1 VNGPT
6 WRIDDEDGD
15 PGLSGAHQPLL
26 VTGRAMRDAL
36 ARTWRVWV
44 GAAIIGGLLG
54 LAALL
59 VVPHRGSA
67 STTLLMVHPDPTDI
81 DAMTTDLSL
90 LQTRAVASRVLADL
104 DLEQSPESLLSSV
117 TPTAVNNQVLQIT
130 MTGADDADA
139 VARASSL
146 VDNFLTFR
154 AAQLTSISDGLIKG
168 YRSRVDDL
176 QAEVDRL
183 TEEYDALA
191 SQPTV
196 DQVRATDILTA
207 RANLGSQ
214 ISTLQRSIEDTS
226 LQTEAAIS
234 ATHVIDPP
242 EAKPAAG
249 RRQLVLY
256 SGSGAILGGAVAVG
270 TILFVN
276 LTSDRLRRR
285 RDVALALGVPVRVGV
300 GAIPTGRLGRL
311 EAATK
316 ARIASLFRGHPVRW
330 TERRRSRNL
339 DALVRG
345 LESALPA
352 RIASPE
358 RHRDPDRPRSSRRSG
373 PTTLGVAAIDRGE
386 ATAAVIRTLGLR
398 VSTRGVPVLLV
409 DLSASGALTTT
420 PGLSAASDGDGPVL
434 RTFRPDGDPT
444 LASGPRKSGR
454 RPAPDPRELGELAQ
468 AWDDAQ
474 LVLALVELDPGID
487 LDLLRTWVNRI
498 VPLVSAG
505 RAGGELLTTIGA
517 LVEQA
522 GIEMPFALLEGADPS
537 DESLGHAAPPGEGR
551 EELGVVESR

>member
-1 VNGPT
+1 MNGPT

-15 PGLSGAHQPLL
+15 PGLSGAHRPLL

-36 ARTWRVWV
+36 ARTWKVWV

-54 LAALL
+54 LAALF

-67 STTLLMVHPDPTDI
+67 SATLLMVHPDPTDAE
-81 DAMTTDLSL
+81 AMTTDISL
-90 LQTRAVASRVLADL
+90 LQTRAVASQVLADL
-104 DLEQSPESLLSSV
+104 DLKQSPDSLLSSV
-117 TPTAVNNQVLQIT
+117 TATPVNNQVLQIT
-130 MTGADDADA
+130 MTGTDDADA
-139 VARASSL
+139 VARATSL
-146 VDNFLTFR
+146 IDSFLTFR
-154 AAQLTSISDGLIKG
+154 ADQLTSISDGLIKG

-191 SQPTV
+191 AQPTV

-207 RANLGSQ
+207 RANLGGQ
-214 ISTLQRSIEDTS
+214 ISTLQRSIEDTA
-226 LQTEAAIS
+226 LQTEAALA

-242 EAKPAAG
+242 DTKPAAG

-256 SGSGAILGGAVAVG
+256 TGSGVILGGAAAVG
-270 TILFVN
+270 TILFLS

-300 GAIPTGRLGRL
+300 GAIPTGRLGRW
-311 EAATK
+311 EASAK
-316 ARIASLFRGHPVRW
+316 ARIAALFRGHPVRW

-345 LESALPA
+345 LESALPS
-352 RIASPE
+352 RITAP
-358 RHRDPDRPRSSRRSG
+358 DPRRGRDRPKSSRRSG
-373 PTTLGVAAIDRGE
+373 PTTLGVAAIDR
-386 ATAAVIRTLGLR
+386 ADPTAAVIRALG
-398 VSTRGVPVLLV
+398 TRITALGVQVMLV

-420 PGLSAASDGDGPVL
+420 PGLSTTSDGEGPAL
-434 RTFRPDGDPT
+434 HTFRPDGDPS

-454 RPAPDPRELGELAQ
+454 RPAPDPRQLGELAQ
-468 AWDDAQ
+468 AWEDAE

-505 RAGGELLTTIGA
+505 RAGGELLTTIAA

-522 GIEMPFALLEGADPS
+522 GIEMPFALLEGADLG
-537 DESLGHAAPPGEGR
+537 DESLGHAGPTTE
-551 EELGVVESR
+551 EHDELGAVESR